1 MRGLGVERKKVGWR
15 GIGVEERDRWKSW
28 VELLRMVRGVRK
40 SSTFAL
46 SPSLEMV
53 LRYSFIPIA
62 HTFII
67 KALASISQRHTTNQP
82 KSSIAGTA
90 KDPNLHLIAAT
101 CNGDLRSA
109 INSLQMLKTG
119 LRLGGAKGKRLP
131 TGRDENI
138 AGIKKPVKGRGSK
151 GGKGAKI
158 DADEG
163 VRAA

>member
-1 MRGLGVERKKVGWR
+1 M
-15 GIGVEERDRWKSW
+15 ERDRGGREGS
-28 VELLRMVRGVRK
+28 VEVLGRAVKDGPWCQEVEYVR
-40 SSTFAL
+40 SSML
-46 SPSLEMV
+46 VEVV

-67 KALASISQRHTTNQP
+67 KALASISQRHITNQP
-82 KSSIAGTA
+82 KGSVAGTT

-119 LRLGGAKGKRLP
+119 LKLGGAKGKRLP
-131 TGRDENI
+131 TRRDEI
-138 AGIKKPVKGRGSK
+138 VADIKKSVKGRGSK
-151 GGKGAKI
+151 GGKGAMI